1 MKKML
6 WDKMLN
12 GRSAHIVT
20 TMDAPAWIDHLFLG
34 RIGIKQLRSGI
45 LKFCGFNPV
54 TFTTI
59 GSVRRLKET
68 QIQSWLTK
76 VYALG
81 QNSAKNV

>member
-59 GSVRRLKET
+59 GSVRRFRPRFSQKR
-68 QIQSWLTK
+68 
-76 VYALG
+76 LG
-81 QNSAKNV
+81 ILSLFP